1 MLFKLLKLFGLDV
14 PAKVAAAKLVIE
26 QRAEEVAQY
35 VGQTVQTSAVIAA
48 LSALAGVLG
57 AMAVGVGLYALYL
70 VDADA
75 YGVYAGLGVVG
86 GVLVAAVLILLLVV
100 WAKGQSLSRRRIFK
114 PLSPSATAAS
124 SSAPVVA
131 AAMPAPDYAPRQT
144 HTEPAR
150 DLLEPLALLL
160 PKYIKYPALGHPV
173 LDWKTSEPQRTAPP
187 MRPWRGRRIS
197 CAMETENSSSPCW
210 AVPCL
215 SAGFWHDKILIS
227 DWGRR
232 LNNTNP
238 PSSTPRD
245 AD

>member
-86 GVLVAAVLILLLVV
+86 GVLVAAVLILLIVV

-131 AAMPAPDYAPRQT
+131 AARPAPDYAPGEARR
-144 HTEPAR
+144 EPAR
-150 DLLEPLALLL
+150 DLLEPLAFLL
-160 PKYIKYPALGHPV
+160 PKYIKYPALGHPE
-173 LDWKTSEPQRTAPP
+173 LDQLVENLAATA
-187 MRPWRGRRIS
+187 RGTADEAVERAANLVRCGDRAQLLALLGSAAFVGWLLARRNLDS
-197 CAMETENSSSPCW
+197 
-210 AVPCL
+210 
-215 SAGFWHDKILIS
+215 
-227 DWGRR
+227 
-232 LNNTNP
+232 
-238 PSSTPRD
+238 
-245 AD
+245 

>member
-124 SSAPVVA
+124 SSASVVA
-131 AAMPAPDYAPRQT
+131 AARPAPARRPVDWVAAFPAMPLEKTETLARMVDEELPAPDG
-144 HTEPAR
+144 
-150 DLLEPLALLL
+150 L
-160 PKYIKYPALGHPV
+160 
-173 LDWKTSEPQRTAPP
+173 
-187 MRPWRGRRIS
+187 
-197 CAMETENSSSPCW
+197 
-210 AVPCL
+210 L
-215 SAGFWHDKILIS
+215 SAGF
-227 DWGRR
+227 
-232 LNNTNP
+232 TFQP
-238 PSSTPRD
+238 PRCVPRSR
-245 AD
+245 

>member
-57 AMAVGVGLYALYL
+57 AMAVGGLYALYL

-150 DLLEPLALLL
+150 NLLEPLALLL
-160 PKYIKYPALGHPV
+160 PKYIKYPALGHPE
-173 LDWKTSEPQRTAPP
+173 LDQLVENLGATA
-187 MRPWRGRRIS
+187 RGT
-197 CAMETENSSSPCW
+197 ADE
-210 AVPCL
+210 AVERAANLVRYGDRKQLLALLGGAVFVGWLLARQDP
-215 SAGFWHDKILIS
+215 DI
-227 DWGRR
+227 R
-232 LNNTNP
+232 LGAP
-238 PSSTPRD
+238 
-245 AD
+245 AE